1 MNYEEALEYIHSINW
16 TFCKPGLERITA
28 LCKKLGDPQKHVK
41 FIHVAG
47 TNGKGSVS
55 AMLSSILTKAGYRT
69 GLYTSPYIKHFN
81 ERMMIDGEMI
91 SEEELTDLTDHIRP
105 VADAM
110 EDKPTE
116 FELITAIAF
125 LYFARHN
132 CDLVVLEC
140 GLGGRLDST
149 NIIEDPVL
157 SIITGVAL
165 DHVSIL
171 GDTTEKIAMEK
182 AGIIKKGCPVVFGNN
197 SHDADALRVIRSV
210 AEEKCAPLTVT
221 DEAMLQNV
229 RYSVNETLFDFGR
242 ECDYAL
248 KLLGVYQPY
257 NAATVLTSISVLRH
271 CGYQISEETVRRG
284 FEAAYWPARFER
296 LSNDP
301 IVIYDGGH
309 NPQGIDVAKRSIKAY
324 FENEKILLL
333 TGVMG
338 DKDYSYM
345 VKELSSLS
353 EHVYTV
359 TPNNPRSLS
368 AFELAEIYRSY
379 GVNATPFL
387 TVEEAVKTAFED
399 ARHQKRPLL
408 ILGSLYLY
416 CEVYPLVEGL
426 TQADQTE
433 RIC

>member
-1 MNYEEALEYIHSINW
+1 MNYEEALLYIHSINW

-28 LCKKLGDPQKHVK
+28 LCEKLGDPQKQVK

-47 TNGKGSVS
+47 TNGKGSIC
-55 AMLSSILTKAGYRT
+55 AMLSSILTKAGYKT

-91 SEEELTDLTDHIRP
+91 SEKELSALTEYIRP
-105 VADAM
+105 IADAM

-149 NIIEDPVL
+149 NIIEDPAL
-157 SIITGVAL
+157 SVITGVAL

-182 AGIIKKGCPVVFGNN
+182 SGIIKNGCPVVYGNN
-197 SHDADALRVIRSV
+197 SHDADAYRVIRLV
-210 AEEKCAPLTVT
+210 AAEKNAPLTVT
-221 DEAMLQNV
+221 DEGMLQNV
-229 RYSVNETLFDFGR
+229 RHSVNETLFDFGG
-242 ECDYAL
+242 ECDYRL

-257 NAATVLTSISVLRH
+257 NAATVLTAVSVLRH
-271 CGYQISEETVRRG
+271 SGYQIHERAVREGLRTV
-284 FEAAYWPARFER
+284 YWPARFER
-296 LSNDP
+296 LSDDP

-309 NPQGIDVAKRSIKAY
+309 NPQGIDVAKRSIKTY
-324 FENEKILLL
+324 FGDERILLL

-338 DKDYSYM
+338 DKDYSCM
-345 VKELSSLS
+345 VKELAPLS
-353 EHVYTV
+353 QHVYTV

-368 AFELAEIYRSY
+368 AFELAEVYRSY
-379 GVNATPFL
+379 GVDATPFES
-387 TVEEAVKTAFED
+387 VANAVKTAMED
-399 ARHQKRPLL
+399 ARHQKRPLF

-416 CEVYPLVEGL
+416 CEVYPLVEAFHIGG
-426 TQADQTE
+426 QTE
-433 RIC
+433 RTC